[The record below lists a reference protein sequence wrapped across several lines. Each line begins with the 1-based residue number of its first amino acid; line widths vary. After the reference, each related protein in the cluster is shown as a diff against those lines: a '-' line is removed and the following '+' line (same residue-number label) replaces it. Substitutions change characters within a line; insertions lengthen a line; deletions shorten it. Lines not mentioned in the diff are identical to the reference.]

1 MSLIS
6 IIFILFCYLSLLLFV
21 IGLSYK
27 IIQYWQTPALLKI
40 PIAPAPLTR
49 TGVLVRMAVE
59 VFLFKSLF
67 RASKWTWFF
76 GWIFHW
82 ALVLLFIRHL
92 GYFWPGD
99 TPEVLLKT
107 EPFKYASFP
116 LIIGLTGLL
125 GRRIFVDRVRY
136 ISAPSDYLM
145 LILLIAIG
153 ASGILMTFA
162 LYYPDMGL
170 VYSFAEGLVTL
181 NWSELPSELIFL
193 AHIFLAFTLI
203 AIFPI
208 SKLLHAPGVFFSPTL
223 NQVDNARKRRHISS
237 WAKQNETDKEVSI
250 EQNSEK
256 DE

>member
-1 MSLIS
+1 MSLTS
-6 IIFILFCYLSLLLFV
+6 IIFTLFCYLSLLLFV

-27 IIQYWQTPALLKI
+27 IIQYWQTPAPLKI

-49 TGVLVRMAVE
+49 TGVLVRMMTE
-59 VFLFKSLF
+59 VLLFKSLF

-145 LILLIAIG
+145 LILLIVIG
-153 ASGILMTFA
+153 ASGMMMTFT

-208 SKLLHAPGVFFSPTL
+208 SKLLHGPAVYFSPTL

-237 WAKQNETDKEVSI
+237 WAKKKETDKEVSI

-256 DE
+256 DG

>member
-6 IIFILFCYLSLLLFV
+6 IIFTLFCYLSLLIFV

-27 IIQYWQTPALLKI
+27 IIQYWQTPVPLKI
-40 PIAPAPLTR
+40 PIAPAPLKVS
-49 TGVLVRMAVE
+49 GVFVRMIRE
-59 VFLFKSLF
+59 VFLFESLF
-67 RASKWTWFF
+67 KSSKWTWFF

-99 TPEVLLKT
+99 TPEYLLKT
-107 EPFKYASFP
+107 ESFKYASFP

-153 ASGILMTFA
+153 ASGMLMTFA

-181 NWSELPSELIFL
+181 NWSELPSEWIFL

-237 WAKQNETDKEVSI
+237 WAKQKETEKEIFI
-250 EQNSEK
+250 EQNLEK

>member
-1 MSLIS
+1 MSLTS
-6 IIFILFCYLSLLLFV
+6 IIFTLFCYLSLLLFV

-27 IIQYWQTPALLKI
+27 IIQYWQTPAPLKI
-40 PIAPAPLTR
+40 PITPAPLTR
-49 TGVLVRMAVE
+49 TGVLVRMAAE

-116 LIIGLTGLL
+116 LIIGLIGLL

-145 LILLIAIG
+145 LILLIVIG
-153 ASGILMTFA
+153 ASGMLMTFA

-208 SKLLHAPGVFFSPTL
+208 SKLLHGPGVFFSPTL

-237 WAKQNETDKEVSI
+237 WAKKNETDKEVSI
-250 EQNSEK
+250 EQDSEK

>member
-1 MSLIS
+1 MSLTS
-6 IIFILFCYLSLLLFV
+6 IIFTLFCYLSLLLFV

-27 IIQYWQTPALLKI
+27 IIQYWQTPAPLKI

-49 TGVLVRMAVE
+49 TGVLVRMMAE
-59 VFLFKSLF
+59 VLLFKSLF

-145 LILLIAIG
+145 LILLIVIG
-153 ASGILMTFA
+153 ASGMLMTFA

-193 AHIFLAFTLI
+193 VHIFLAFTLI

-223 NQVDNARKRRHISS
+223 NQVDNTRKKRHISS
-237 WAKQNETDKEVSI
+237 WAKQKETDKEVSI

>member
-1 MSLIS
+1 MSLKS

-27 IIQYWQTPALLKI
+27 IIQYWQTPAPLKI

-49 TGVLVRMAVE
+49 KGVLVRMAAE

-82 ALVLLFIRHL
+82 ALVMLFIRHL

-116 LIIGLTGLL
+116 LILGLTGLL
-125 GRRIFVDRVRY
+125 GRRILVDRVRY

-145 LILLIAIG
+145 LILLIVIG
-153 ASGILMTFA
+153 ASGMLMTFA

-208 SKLLHAPGVFFSPTL
+208 SKLLHGPGVFFSPTL

-237 WAKQNETDKEVSI
+237 WAMQKETEKEIFI
-250 EQNSEK
+250 EHNLEK

>member
-1 MSLIS
+1 MSLTS
-6 IIFILFCYLSLLLFV
+6 IIFTLFCYLSLLIFV

-27 IIQYWQTPALLKI
+27 IIQYSRTPAPLKI
-40 PIAPAPLTR
+40 PIAPAPLKR
-49 TGVLVRMAVE
+49 SGVFMRMVAE

-67 RASKWTWFF
+67 KASKWTWFF

-107 EPFKYASFP
+107 ESFKYASFP
-116 LIIGLTGLL
+116 LIIGLMGLL
-125 GRRIFVDRVRY
+125 ARRIFVDRIRY
-136 ISAPSDYLM
+136 ISSPSDYLM
-145 LILLIAIG
+145 LILLITIG
-153 ASGILMTFA
+153 ASGMLMTFA
-162 LYYPDMGL
+162 LYYPNMGL

-181 NWSELPSELIFL
+181 NWSELPSDLIFL
-193 AHIFLAFTLI
+193 VHIFFVFILI

-237 WAKQNETDKEVSI
+237 WAMQKETDKEVSI
-250 EQNSEK
+250 EQNLEK

>member
-1 MSLIS
+1 MSLTS
-6 IIFILFCYLSLLLFV
+6 IIFTLFCYLSILLFV

-27 IIQYWQTPALLKI
+27 IIQYWQTPAPLKI

-49 TGVLVRMAVE
+49 KGVLVRMVAE

-107 EPFKYASFP
+107 ESFKYASFP
-116 LIIGLTGLL
+116 LIIGLMGLL
-125 GRRIFVDRVRY
+125 VRRIFVDRIRY

-145 LILLIAIG
+145 LILLIVIS
-153 ASGILMTFA
+153 ASGMLMTFA
-162 LYYPDMGL
+162 FYYPDMGL

-193 AHIFLAFTLI
+193 AHVFLAFTLI

-223 NQVDNARKRRHISS
+223 NQVDNARSRRHISS
-237 WAKQNETDKEVSI
+237 WAKQKETDKKVSI
-250 EQNSEK
+250 EQNLEQDK
-256 DE
+256 

>member
-6 IIFILFCYLSLLLFV
+6 IIFTLFCYLSLLIFV

-27 IIQYWQTPALLKI
+27 IIQYWQTPVPLKI
-40 PIAPAPLTR
+40 PIAPAPLKGS
-49 TGVLVRMAVE
+49 GVFERMIRE
-59 VFLFKSLF
+59 VFLFESLF
-67 RASKWTWFF
+67 KASKWTWFF

-99 TPEVLLKT
+99 TPEYLLKT
-107 EPFKYASFP
+107 ESFKYASFP

-153 ASGILMTFA
+153 ASGMLMTFA

-181 NWSELPSELIFL
+181 NWSELPSEWIFL

-208 SKLLHAPGVFFSPTL
+208 SKLLHASGVFFSPTL

-237 WAKQNETDKEVSI
+237 WAMQKETEKEILI
-250 EQNSEK
+250 EQNLEK

>member
-6 IIFILFCYLSLLLFV
+6 IIFTLFCYLSLLIFV

-27 IIQYWQTPALLKI
+27 IIQYWQTPVPLKI
-40 PIAPAPLTR
+40 PIAPAPLKVS
-49 TGVLVRMAVE
+49 GVFVRMIQE

-67 RASKWTWFF
+67 KSSKWTWFF

-99 TPEVLLKT
+99 TPEYLLKT

-145 LILLIAIG
+145 LILLIVIG
-153 ASGILMTFA
+153 ASGMLMTFA

-181 NWSELPSELIFL
+181 NWSELPSEWIFL

-237 WAKQNETDKEVSI
+237 WAKQTETEKEIFI
-250 EQNSEK
+250 EQNLEK

>member
-6 IIFILFCYLSLLLFV
+6 IIFTLFCYLSLLIFV

-27 IIQYWQTPALLKI
+27 IIQYWRTPEPLKI

-49 TGVLVRMAVE
+49 TGVFVRMVAE

-82 ALVLLFIRHL
+82 ALVFLFIRHL

-107 EPFKYASFP
+107 ESFKYASFP
-116 LIIGLTGLL
+116 LIIGLMGLL
-125 GRRIFVDRVRY
+125 ARRIFVDRVRY
-136 ISAPSDYLM
+136 ISSPSDYLM
-145 LILLIAIG
+145 LILLITIG
-153 ASGILMTFA
+153 TSGILMTFA
-162 LYYPDMGL
+162 LYYPNMGL

-181 NWSELPSELIFL
+181 NWSEVPSEWIFL

-237 WAKQNETDKEVSI
+237 WAKQKETEKEIFI
-250 EQNSEK
+250 EQNLEK

>member
-1 MSLIS
+1 MSLTS
-6 IIFILFCYLSLLLFV
+6 IIFTLFCYLSLLLFV

-27 IIQYWQTPALLKI
+27 IIQYWQTPAPLKI

-49 TGVLVRMAVE
+49 TGVLVRMAAE

-99 TPEVLLKT
+99 TPQVLLKT

-153 ASGILMTFA
+153 ASGMLMTFA

-193 AHIFLAFTLI
+193 AHIFLAFALI
-203 AIFPI
+203 AIIPI
-208 SKLLHAPGVFFSPTL
+208 SKLLHGPGVFFSPTL

-237 WAKQNETDKEVSI
+237 WAKKKETDKEVSI

-256 DE
+256 DG

>member
-1 MSLIS
+1 MSMTS
-6 IIFILFCYLSLLLFV
+6 IIFTLFCYLSILLFV

-27 IIQYWQTPALLKI
+27 IIQYSRTPAPLKI
-40 PIAPAPLTR
+40 PIVPAPLTR
-49 TGVLVRMAVE
+49 TGVFVRMAAE

-99 TPEVLLKT
+99 TPEYLLKT
-107 EPFKYASFP
+107 ESFKYASFP

-153 ASGILMTFA
+153 TSGMLMTFA

-181 NWSELPSELIFL
+181 NWSELPSEWIFL

-208 SKLLHAPGVFFSPTL
+208 SKLLHAPGIFFSPTL

-237 WAKQNETDKEVSI
+237 WAMQKETEKEILI
-250 EQNSEK
+250 EQNLEK

>member
-1 MSLIS
+1 MSLTS
-6 IIFILFCYLSLLLFV
+6 IIFTLFCYLSLLLFV

-27 IIQYWQTPALLKI
+27 IIQYWQTPAPLKI

-49 TGVLVRMAVE
+49 TGVLVRMAAE

-116 LIIGLTGLL
+116 LIIALTGLL
-125 GRRIFVDRVRY
+125 GRRIIVDRVRY

-145 LILLIAIG
+145 LILLIVIG
-153 ASGILMTFA
+153 ASGMLMTFA

-208 SKLLHAPGVFFSPTL
+208 SKLLHAPGIFFSPTL

>member
-1 MSLIS
+1 MSLTS
-6 IIFILFCYLSLLLFV
+6 IIFTLFCYLSLLLFV

-27 IIQYWQTPALLKI
+27 IIQYWQTPAPLKI

-59 VFLFKSLF
+59 AFLFKSLF

-116 LIIGLTGLL
+116 LVIGLTGLL

-153 ASGILMTFA
+153 ASGMLMTFA

-208 SKLLHAPGVFFSPTL
+208 SKLLHGPGVFFSPTL

-237 WAKQNETDKEVSI
+237 WAKKKETDKEVSI

-256 DE
+256 DG

>member
-1 MSLIS
+1 MSLTS
-6 IIFILFCYLSLLLFV
+6 IIFTLFCYLSLLLFV

-27 IIQYWQTPALLKI
+27 IIQYWQTPAPLKI

-49 TGVLVRMAVE
+49 TGVLVRMAAE

-145 LILLIAIG
+145 LILLIVIG
-153 ASGILMTFA
+153 VSGMLMTFA
-162 LYYPDMGL
+162 HYYPDMGL

-223 NQVDNARKRRHISS
+223 NQVDNARKRRHISF
-237 WAKQNETDKEVSI
+237 WAMQKETDKEIFI

>member
-1 MSLIS
+1 MSLTS
-6 IIFILFCYLSLLLFV
+6 IIFTLFCYLSLLLFV

-27 IIQYWQTPALLKI
+27 IIQYWQVPAPLKI

-49 TGVLVRMAVE
+49 TGVLVRMAAE

-145 LILLIAIG
+145 LILLIVIG
-153 ASGILMTFA
+153 ASGMLMTFA

-193 AHIFLAFTLI
+193 AHIFFAFTLI

-208 SKLLHAPGVFFSPTL
+208 SKLLHGPGVFFSPTL

-237 WAKQNETDKEVSI
+237 WAKKKETDKEVSI

-256 DE
+256 DG

>member
-1 MSLIS
+1 MSLTS
-6 IIFILFCYLSLLLFV
+6 IIFTLFCYLSLLLFV

-27 IIQYWQTPALLKI
+27 IIQYWQTPAPLKI

-49 TGVLVRMAVE
+49 TGVLVRIATE

-136 ISAPSDYLM
+136 ISALSDYLM
-145 LILLIAIG
+145 LILLIVIG
-153 ASGILMTFA
+153 ASGMMMTFT

-193 AHIFLAFTLI
+193 THIFLAFTLI

-208 SKLLHAPGVFFSPTL
+208 SKLLHGPGVFFSPTL

-237 WAKQNETDKEVSI
+237 WAMQKETEKEIFI
-250 EQNSEK
+250 EQNLDK

>member
-1 MSLIS
+1 MSLTS
-6 IIFILFCYLSLLLFV
+6 IIFTLFCYLSLLLFV

-27 IIQYWQTPALLKI
+27 IIQYWQTPAPLKI

-49 TGVLVRMAVE
+49 MGMFMRMAAE

-145 LILLIAIG
+145 LILLIVIG
-153 ASGILMTFA
+153 ASGMLMTFA

-208 SKLLHAPGVFFSPTL
+208 SKLLHGPGVFFSPTL

-237 WAKQNETDKEVSI
+237 WAKKKETDKEVSI

-256 DE
+256 DG

>member
-1 MSLIS
+1 MSLTS
-6 IIFILFCYLSLLLFV
+6 IIFTLFCYLSLLLFV

-27 IIQYWQTPALLKI
+27 IIQYWQTPAPLKI

-49 TGVLVRMAVE
+49 TGVLVRIVAE

-145 LILLIAIG
+145 LILLIVIG
-153 ASGILMTFA
+153 VSGMLMTFA

-208 SKLLHAPGVFFSPTL
+208 SKLLHGPGVFFSPTL
-223 NQVDNARKRRHISS
+223 NQVDNARSRRHISS
-237 WAKQNETDKEVSI
+237 WAKQKETDKKVSI

-256 DE
+256 DG

>member
-1 MSLIS
+1 MSLTS
-6 IIFILFCYLSLLLFV
+6 IIFTLFCYLSLLLFV

-27 IIQYWQTPALLKI
+27 IIQYWQTPAPLKI

-49 TGVLVRMAVE
+49 TGVLMRMAAE

-145 LILLIAIG
+145 LILLIVIG
-153 ASGILMTFA
+153 ASGMLMTFA
-162 LYYPDMGL
+162 FYYPDMGL
-170 VYSFAEGLVTL
+170 VYSFGEGLVTL

-193 AHIFLAFTLI
+193 AHVFLAFTLI

-208 SKLLHAPGVFFSPTL
+208 SKLLHGPGVFFSPTL
-223 NQVDNARKRRHISS
+223 NQVDNARSRRHISS
-237 WAKQNETDKEVSI
+237 WTMQKETEKEIFI

>member
-1 MSLIS
+1 MSLTS
-6 IIFILFCYLSLLLFV
+6 IIFTLFCYLSLLLFV

-27 IIQYWQTPALLKI
+27 IIQYWQTPAPLKI

-49 TGVLVRMAVE
+49 TGVLVRMAAE

-99 TPEVLLKT
+99 TPEALLKT

-153 ASGILMTFA
+153 ASGMLMTFA

-208 SKLLHAPGVFFSPTL
+208 SKLLHGPGVFFSPTL

-237 WAKQNETDKEVSI
+237 WAKKKETDKEVSI

-256 DE
+256 DG